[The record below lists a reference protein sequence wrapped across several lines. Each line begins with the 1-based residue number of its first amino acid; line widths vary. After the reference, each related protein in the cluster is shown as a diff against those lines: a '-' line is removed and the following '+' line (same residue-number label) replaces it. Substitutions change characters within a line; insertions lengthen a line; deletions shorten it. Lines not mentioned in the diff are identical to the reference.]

1 MNYRK
6 TQNEKQRGAALLS
19 ARIAQNSSVRVL
31 RVMSR
36 KTQNEKQRGAA
47 LLSARIAQNSS
58 ALSAQSN
65 VRSIWTPVN
74 NIEYFPPNF

>member
-1 MNYRK
+1 MNH
-6 TQNEKQRGAALLS
+6 
-19 ARIAQNSSVRVL
+19 
-31 RVMSR
+31 R

-74 NIEYFPPNF
+74 NIEYFPPNFEGLILGCIDANFCK